1 MSDLRRTRRPRA
13 GLLATTLAAGLAA
26 GSVALGA
33 GVAPAQAAGSPSGV
47 ASSAV
52 DSARA
57 VPTGTCPASLAEH
70 VQQVPDI
77 VVGTVAGISEESA
90 EADVREIV
98 LTDPEVLA
106 GDAQPT
112 EDVVVKTLG
121 VPDGTIP
128 KPAVGAPYV
137 VFLSPSND
145 EAGAAYG
152 ARLCDFLPGAQAAK
166 VEEAVAQAESAPEQ
180 QPDAAAVSW
189 SQISSEDGMEYG
201 EAVLPGVLIGAIGAF
216 GLAGTVLL
224 SAVVGRRH

>member
-13 GLLATTLAAGLAA
+13 GMLATTLAAGLAA

-33 GVAPAQAAGSPSGV
+33 GVAPAQASGTPSAA

-98 LTDPEVLA
+98 LTDPQVLA

-152 ARLCDFLPGAQAAK
+152 ARLCDFLPGAQTAK
-166 VEEAVAQAESAPEQ
+166 VQEAVAQAESAPEQ
-180 QPDAAAVSW
+180 PDAAEVSW
-189 SQISSEDGMEYG
+189 SQIESEDGMEYG